1 MPLDGLGRTRPPIT
15 TRCAPV
21 SAHAGFGSRRRAAQ
35 VMTNDHPIVDVLV
48 LLAALIV
55 FVPLFQ
61 RFKLGAVLAYL
72 TAGVIIGPSGL
83 GLIRDVKAT
92 QPFAEL
98 GIVLMLFTVGLELS
112 FGRLRLFHRGV
123 YALAISQVLCT
134 TLVLALAA
142 WQLGLRFEAALAVGG
157 MLTLSS
163 TAVVLQLLSD
173 RGTLTTPV
181 GRTAIAILLI
191 QDLAVAPLIVF
202 ISGAGANAGSLGA
215 TLGMLAL
222 KFGLFLVAVWV
233 FDRQALRPLLR
244 LAASTQ
250 APEVFMGTTLLLV
263 LGVGWVSET
272 IGLSMALGAF
282 IAGMMVADT
291 VYRHQVTADIQPVRG
306 LLLGLFFITVGMG
319 IDLAHA
325 YSRAA
330 TILALVASVMAIKAI
345 LIAGLARVFGQR
357 AQNALA
363 LGGLL
368 SQMSE
373 FSFVLLALSVQTRI
387 LPPEFGQILLA
398 AIAISM
404 AATPAGAALLDSL
417 SPPHKD
423 AKHSTLGNLK
433 EETGQLA
440 GHVVIAGFGQVGM
453 AVARFL
459 AGERVTVLVLDLT
472 PKRVTASRVRG
483 LRVFFGNAA
492 RIDVLRAAH
501 LDRANALVVAVPDPL
516 AAEQITAIA
525 HASFPDLPI
534 FVRASDETWVPRM
547 KAVGARA
554 VVLDGLT
561 TALDLAERVMLVYA
575 PEKEIPV

>member
-1 MPLDGLGRTRPPIT
+1 MTETHPL
-15 TRCAPV
+15 
-21 SAHAGFGSRRRAAQ
+21 
-35 VMTNDHPIVDVLV
+35 VDVLV
-48 LLAALIV
+48 LLAALVV

-61 RFKLGAVLAYL
+61 RLKLGAVLGYL
-72 TAGVIIGPSGL
+72 TAGVMIGPSGF
-83 GLIRDVKAT
+83 GLISDVKAT
-92 QPFAEL
+92 EPFAQL
-98 GIVLMLFTVGLELS
+98 GIVLLLFTVGLELS
-112 FGRLRLFHRGV
+112 FGRLRLFQRSV
-123 YALAISQVLCT
+123 YALAIAQVVGT
-134 TLVLALAA
+134 TLVLAVAA
-142 WQLGLRFEAALAVGG
+142 WRLGLDIKAALAVGG
-157 MLTLSS
+157 TLMLSS

-173 RGTLTTPV
+173 RGTLTGSV
-181 GRTAIAILLI
+181 GRTSIAILLI

-202 ISGAGANAGSLGA
+202 ISGAGTATNDLSA
-215 TLGMLAL
+215 TLGLLAL
-222 KFGLFLVAVWV
+222 KFGMFLTAVWA
-233 FDRQALRPLLR
+233 FDRLALRPLLR

-250 APEVFMGTTLLLV
+250 TPEVFMGTTLLLV
-263 LGVGWVSET
+263 LGVGWISET

-291 VYRHQVTADIQPVRG
+291 EYRHQVSADIQPIRG
-306 LLLGLFFITVGMG
+306 LLLGLFFITVGME
-319 IDLAHA
+319 IDLADV
-325 YSRAA
+325 YQGAA
-330 TILALVASVMAIKAI
+330 TIAALVGSVMAVKAI
-345 LIAGLARVFGQR
+345 LIAGLARAFGQP
-357 AQNALA
+357 APHALA

-373 FSFVLLALSVQTRI
+373 FSFVLLALSVQTGI
-387 LPPEFGQILLA
+387 VTPDLGHILLA

-404 AATPAGAALLDSL
+404 AATPAGAALIDSL
-417 SPPHKD
+417 SPPHTA

-459 AGERVTVLVLDLT
+459 AGERITVLVLDLT

-501 LDRANALVVAVPDPL
+501 LERANALVVAVPDPV

-534 FVRASDETWVPRM
+534 FVRASDQTWVSRM

-561 TALDLAERVMLVYA
+561 TALELAERVMLVHA
-575 PEKEIPV
+575 PEKEFPA

>member
-1 MPLDGLGRTRPPIT
+1 MAETHPL
-15 TRCAPV
+15 
-21 SAHAGFGSRRRAAQ
+21 
-35 VMTNDHPIVDVLV
+35 VDVLV
-48 LLAALIV
+48 LLAALVV

-61 RFKLGAVLAYL
+61 RLKLGAVLAYL
-72 TAGVIIGPSGL
+72 TAGVIIGPSGF
-83 GLIRDVKAT
+83 GLITDVKAT
-92 QPFAEL
+92 EPFAQL

-112 FGRLRLFHRGV
+112 FGRLRLFHRSV
-123 YALAISQVLCT
+123 YALAIAQVVGT
-134 TLVLALAA
+134 TLVLAVAA
-142 WQLGLRFEAALAVGG
+142 WRLGLEIKAALTVGG
-157 MLTLSS
+157 MLMLSS
-163 TAVVLQLLSD
+163 TAIVLQLLSD
-173 RGTLTTPV
+173 RGTLTGPV
-181 GRTAIAILLI
+181 GRTSIAILLI

-202 ISGAGANAGSLGA
+202 ISGAGTATNDVSA
-215 TLGMLAL
+215 TLGLLAL
-222 KFGLFLVAVWV
+222 KFGLFLAAVWA

-250 APEVFMGTTLLLV
+250 TSEVFMGTTLLLV

-291 VYRHQVTADIQPVRG
+291 EYRHQVTADIQPVRG

-319 IDLAHA
+319 IDLAHV
-325 YSRAA
+325 YQRAA
-330 TILALVASVMAIKAI
+330 TIAALVGSVMAVKAI
-345 LIAGLARVFGQR
+345 LIAGLARAFGQP
-357 AQNALA
+357 ASNALT

-373 FSFVLLALSVQTRI
+373 FSFVLLALSVQTGI
-387 LPPEFGQILLA
+387 VTPELGHILLA

-417 SPPHKD
+417 SPPHKG
-423 AKHSTLGNLK
+423 AKHSMLGNLK

-501 LDRANALVVAVPDPL
+501 LDRANALVVAVPDPV

-525 HASFPDLPI
+525 HASFPHLPI
-534 FVRASDETWVPRM
+534 FVRASDQTWVPRM

-561 TALDLAERVMLVYA
+561 TALELAERVMLVYA
-575 PEKEIPV
+575 PEKEFPA